1 MVFAI
6 DNQNIASQHLNISH
20 QQDGTLLS
28 IEDAILNDARTLFTD
43 GSPAYFRLRVA
54 VGEGE
59 NNPIVRAVPKL
70 DKFLQSSYDEIEYL
84 DFRVNEARTLPDLLE
99 SQMRQ
104 ENGDAI
110 KMRVVAFL
118 TAIPMQ
124 SDISVANTPSHKMR
138 LLEHNQWNTYIV
150 GGIPEGMMVYHWKRE
165 EAPASTQTALTSAS
179 TEINDFT
186 AFVKLT
192 THRCSRRVWLI
203 YLGIAFVLGIGGN
216 IAANYAQKGI
226 DNGTTYISN
235 FRHKDTLTKTGCA
248 MPLLEKKGNKD
259 ATRTTDNVRNGG

>member
-1 MVFAI
+1 MFAT
-6 DNQNIASQHLNISH
+6 DNQNISSEHLNLSH
-20 QQDGTLLS
+20 QQNGTLLS
-28 IEDAILNDARTLFTD
+28 IEDAILSDARTLFTD
-43 GSPAYFRLRVA
+43 EIPTYFRLRVS

-99 SQMRQ
+99 GQMRR
-104 ENGDAI
+104 ENGGAI

-165 EAPASTQTALTSAS
+165 EAPVNMQTALPPVP
-179 TEINDFT
+179 TEISDFT

-203 YLGIAFVLGIGGN
+203 YLGIAFALGIGGN

-226 DNGTTYISN
+226 DDGVIYISN
-235 FRHKDTLTKTGCA
+235 LRHKDTLTKTGSVT
-248 MPLLEKKGNKD
+248 PPFEKEGNRD
-259 ATRTTDNVRNGG
+259 VIRTTENVRNGG